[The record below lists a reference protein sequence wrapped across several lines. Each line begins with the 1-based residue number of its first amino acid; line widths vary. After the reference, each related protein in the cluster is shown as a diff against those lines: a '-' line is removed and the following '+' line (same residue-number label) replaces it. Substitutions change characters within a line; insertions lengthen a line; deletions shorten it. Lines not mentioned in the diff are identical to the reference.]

1 MQSAITPTSR
11 LPSVG
16 TTIFATIAELAERH
30 NAINLA
36 QGAPDFPCDER
47 LIEHAY
53 QAMREGLNQYGPMV
67 GVQRLREALGVKV
80 KALYG
85 CEYDHNDEITITAS
99 ASEGLYAA
107 MTALLHPGDEVIY
120 FEPAFDSYSPSI
132 LLQGA
137 VPVNIQLKAPH
148 FKIDWQQV
156 AAKITAKTRM
166 IIINSPHNPSGTV
179 LKQADIDAL
188 IALTEHSDIIIL
200 SDEVYEHVVFN
211 EPHQSMARHPK
222 LAQRSVIVGSFGK
235 SFNVTGWRIGY
246 CLAPGSL
253 SVEIRKIHQYL
264 TFSADTPMQHALA
277 KHMQDASSYLGLA
290 ELYRKKRDLLVASL
304 ATSRLKL
311 LPCEGAFFILADYS
325 AISDMPDTEFVQ
337 MLISECAVATVPV
350 SSFYIDGTDNKLIRL
365 SFAKQDQA
373 LIEGGARL
381 CQL

>member
-1 MQSAITPTSR
+1 MQSAIIPTSK

-16 TTIFATIAELAERH
+16 TTIFATIAELAERY

-47 LIEHAY
+47 LVDSAC
-53 QAMREGLNQYGPMV
+53 QAMREGLNQYAPMT
-67 GVQRLREALGVKV
+67 GVPTLRKGVATMV
-80 KALYG
+80 KALYRRDYNP
-85 CEYDHNDEITITAS
+85 EEEVTITAS

-107 MTALLHPGDEVIY
+107 MAALLHPGDEVIY

-137 VPVNIQLKAPH
+137 LPINIKLAAPQ
-148 FKIDWQQV
+148 FNIDWQQV
-156 AAKITAKTRM
+156 AAKISAKTRM
-166 IIINSPHNPSGTV
+166 IIINSPHNPTGTV
-179 LKQADIDAL
+179 LKQQDIDAL
-188 IALTEHSDIIIL
+188 IKLTEHSDIIIL

-222 LAQRSVIVGSFGK
+222 LAERSVIIGSFGK

-246 CLAPGSL
+246 CLAPSAL
-253 SVEIRKIHQYL
+253 SVEIRKVHQYL

-277 KHMQDASSYLGLA
+277 QHMQDANSYLRQA
-290 ELYRKKRDLLVASL
+290 DLYRKKRDLLISSL
-304 ATSRLKL
+304 ATSRFKL

-325 AISDMPDTEFVQ
+325 AISDLPDTEFVQ
-337 MLISECAVATVPV
+337 MLISEYAVATVPV
-350 SSFYIDGTDNKLIRL
+350 SSFYVDGTDNKLIRL
-365 SFAKQDQA
+365 SFAKKDQA